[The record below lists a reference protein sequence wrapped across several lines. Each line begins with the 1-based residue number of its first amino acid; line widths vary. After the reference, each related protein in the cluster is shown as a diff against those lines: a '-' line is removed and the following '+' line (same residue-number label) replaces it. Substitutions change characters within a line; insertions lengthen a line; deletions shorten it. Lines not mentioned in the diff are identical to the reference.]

1 MQLLL
6 FYVHTI
12 SWKLNRYIRTKKIA
26 RLENLAFSLNG
37 NHAYEK
43 NCLIAKANGHS
54 SKTKTKYYTFFWNFI
69 FNFCA
74 TLNNL
79 YLPCF
84 VQLSMF

>member
-1 MQLLL
+1 MQKNSE
-6 FYVHTI
+6 V
-12 SWKLNRYIRTKKIA
+12 REPR
-26 RLENLAFSLNG
+26 FSLNG

-43 NCLIAKANGHS
+43 NPLIAKANGHS

-79 YLPCF
+79 YVPFF